1 MENSVTVRLPDGTF
15 TFDHIAYRHGALDAL
30 LSVWRTCPT
39 DPLLALD
46 WSADKVFR
54 YHISA
59 SSLSNV
65 TAYRRELE
73 KFHGNDIPWGSV
85 LHEAIR
91 QAASDYLGLVQSLD
105 PQATEELIGE
115 DMLAGVF
122 PLNRVSMVFGMGG
135 SGKSL
140 AVESIVCAASTGAD
154 WLGRGTAAGN
164 ILWLDYENE
173 DEGDFGRRR
182 QGMALGG
189 TAFYPGSIRWM
200 PGRGVPL
207 PELAETVGREMT
219 AWYCRTLVV
228 DSVMFACGGDP
239 SKAEIATG
247 FYAALSRLPASTKVL
262 IAHTDKAENDKYAFG
277 SVFWHNGIHGC
288 SWFVKGLSE
297 DSRLNM
303 AWYGRKASNGP
314 RQRDF
319 AVRYDFEDGAIFT
332 SGGDLVAL
340 NRETGR
346 EPEVLRIRRAL
357 LSHGKLTTAEI
368 AEEAGV
374 AIPNVSAWL
383 SKMKKKGEAINL
395 PDRKWAMVEDRQES
409 LP

>member
-1 MENSVTVRLPDGTF
+1 MESGSVTVRLPDGTF
-15 TFDHIAYRHGALDAL
+15 TFDHIAYKHGALDAL
-30 LSVWRTCPT
+30 LSVWRSCPT
-39 DPLLALD
+39 DPLRALD

-73 KFHGNDIPWGSV
+73 KFHGDDIPWGSV

-91 QAASDYLGLVQSLD
+91 QAQVDYLGLIQSLD
-105 PQATEELIGE
+105 PQAREEMVAEYL
-115 DMLAGVF
+115 LADVF

-140 AVESIVCAASTGAD
+140 AVESVMCAVSTGGD
-154 WLGRGTAAGN
+154 WVGRTVAAGN
-164 ILWLDYENE
+164 TLWLDYENE

-189 TAFYPGSIRWM
+189 LAFYPGSIRWM

-207 PELAETVGREMT
+207 PELVETISREMARFHCT
-219 AWYCRTLVV
+219 NLVI

-239 SKAEIATG
+239 SKAEVATG
-247 FYAALSRLPASTKVL
+247 FYAALSRLPISTKVL

-277 SVFWHNGIHGC
+277 SVFWHNGVHGC
-288 SWFVKGLSE
+288 SWFVKGVNE
-297 DSRLNM
+297 ENRLNM
-303 AWYGRKASNGP
+303 AWYGRKASNG
-314 RQRDF
+314 RQADF
-319 AVRYDFEDGAIFT
+319 AVRYDFEEGAIFL
-332 SGGDLVAL
+332 SGGDLATL
-340 NRETGR
+340 NRESGR
-346 EPEVLRIRRAL
+346 EPEVVRIRRAL
-357 LSHGKLTTAEI
+357 LSHGKLTTAQISEETGVPI
-368 AEEAGV
+368 A
-374 AIPNVSAWL
+374 NVSAWM

-395 PDRKWAMVEDRQES
+395 PQREWALVEDRQENLS
-409 LP
+409 

>member
-1 MENSVTVRLPDGTF
+1 MESGSVTVRLPDGTF

-91 QAASDYLGLVQSLD
+91 QAATDYLGLVQSLD

-140 AVESIVCAASTGAD
+140 AVESIVCASSTGAD
-154 WLGRGTAAGN
+154 WLGRSSAAGN
-164 ILWLDYENE
+164 TLWLDYENE

-219 AWYCRTLVV
+219 AWYCKTLVV

-277 SVFWHNGIHGC
+277 SVFWHNGVHGC

-314 RQRDF
+314 RQQDF
-319 AVRYDFEDGAIFT
+319 AVRYDFEDGAIFM

-346 EPEVLRIRRAL
+346 LPVGQRVAEALAAGGAMSIKDLAEAVQAKQDIVRARVNEMRAK
-357 LSHGKLTTAEI
+357 GRVVKL
-368 AEEAGV
+368 
-374 AIPNVSAWL
+374 
-383 SKMKKKGEAINL
+383 
-395 PDRKWAMVEDRQES
+395 EDGRWG
-409 LP
+409 LAL